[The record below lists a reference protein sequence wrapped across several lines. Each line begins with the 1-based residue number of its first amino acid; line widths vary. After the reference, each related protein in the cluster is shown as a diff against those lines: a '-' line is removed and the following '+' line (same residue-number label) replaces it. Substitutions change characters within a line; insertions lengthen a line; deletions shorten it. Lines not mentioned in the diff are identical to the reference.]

1 MKRKRRILMV
11 IVFGLMSVVLLG
23 LLPRGLDAETIT
35 LRYAS
40 YNPPRGMG
48 AQTSM
53 WMMAE
58 ITKRTK
64 GKVKFQQYFG
74 GSLLK
79 SRETLRGVQMGTADM
94 GYIFVPYFPKE
105 LRLWSV
111 AEPFV
116 RGPVHPEKK
125 ASFFWELYERS
136 PELRAQLAKWNQKL
150 VAIRVFGKHSVGG
163 PRPLRALSDLKGL
176 RVRCAGGYDALHM
189 SALGAKIVFLRGTEV
204 YSAMQKG
211 AIDANYTPLTSYYK
225 YKLYEI
231 GKHHHLLV
239 IPQFIGSIGIITI
252 NADKWKS
259 LPADVQQ
266 AISAVGK
273 EYSKIQSDKI
283 LSLEREYRKK
293 MISAGC
299 TITDVSKEE
308 VENWANIC
316 EEEAKKK
323 WVKEAEKQGLPG
335 EELMERVSNII
346 KKYSAL

>member
-1 MKRKRRILMV
+1 MERKRRILMV

-125 ASFFWELYERS
+125 GLLLLGS
-136 PELRAQLAKWNQKL
+136 LRTVSGAE
-150 VAIRVFGKHSVGG
+150 G
-163 PRPLRALSDLKGL
+163 PTGEMESEAGRHTRLR
-176 RVRCAGGYDALHM
+176 
-189 SALGAKIVFLRGTEV
+189 
-204 YSAMQKG
+204 
-211 AIDANYTPLTSYYK
+211 
-225 YKLYEI
+225 
-231 GKHHHLLV
+231 
-239 IPQFIGSIGIITI
+239 
-252 NADKWKS
+252 
-259 LPADVQQ
+259 
-266 AISAVGK
+266 
-273 EYSKIQSDKI
+273 
-283 LSLEREYRKK
+283 
-293 MISAGC
+293 
-299 TITDVSKEE
+299 
-308 VENWANIC
+308 
-316 EEEAKKK
+316 
-323 WVKEAEKQGLPG
+323 
-335 EELMERVSNII
+335 
-346 KKYSAL
+346 